1 MSAWWSYRPGDLLMF
16 APRTYWRLFELYNE
30 ALWPGQLL
38 ALAAGLLLVAL
49 MLSPKVSPKVSLKA
63 PGAHGLRDGRSAAR
77 FACALLAA
85 AWLWVAW
92 AFHLQRYATIN
103 WAAQGFALAFAVQA
117 LLLGLAAAG
126 AGLRR
131 PQGAAPSLWRQWA
144 GVGLVLLAL
153 GHPLLGALLGR
164 PWTQAEVFGLAPD
177 PTALGT
183 LGVLLWLAA
192 RGSAA
197 WWLWPIPLLWCLA
210 SGATLWTMQAPA
222 AALLPALALLA
233 AGLAWRGTR
242 GRRR

>member
-1 MSAWWSYRPGDLLMF
+1 MSVWWSYRPADLLMF

-49 MLSPKVSPKVSLKA
+49 MLLPKVSPKVSLKA
-63 PGAHGLRDGRSAAR
+63 PGAPGAPGVRDVRSAAR
-77 FACALLAA
+77 LACALLAV

-117 LLLGLAAAG
+117 LLLGMAAAG
-126 AGLRR
+126 PGPRRWHGVAPLRWLQR
-131 PQGAAPSLWRQWA
+131 A
-144 GVGLVLLAL
+144 GVGLLLVAL
-153 GHPLLGALLGR
+153 AYPLLGGLLGR
-164 PWTQAEVFGLAPD
+164 PWSQAEVFGLAPD
-177 PTALGT
+177 PTTLGT

-222 AALLPALALLA
+222 AGLLPALGLLA

-242 GRRR
+242 R